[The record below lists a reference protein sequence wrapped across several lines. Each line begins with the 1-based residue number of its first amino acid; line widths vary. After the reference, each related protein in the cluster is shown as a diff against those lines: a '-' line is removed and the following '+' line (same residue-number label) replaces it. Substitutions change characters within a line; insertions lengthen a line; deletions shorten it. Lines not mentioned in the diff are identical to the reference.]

1 MLTCLRV
8 RNFAIIDELEV
19 ELEPGMNV
27 VTGETGAGKS
37 ILIDALSL
45 VLGARARPE
54 VVRTGAEQAEIEA
67 LFDVTDDPEVRRR
80 LEAAE
85 LSVEDELVL
94 RRVVQ
99 RSGRSRAFING
110 RLAPAGQLADIAQG
124 LCDISSQHEHHTLV
138 DPRSHM
144 HFLDA
149 FAELEP
155 LRGEVHAAYETLQ
168 QAKAALD
175 AQTQSSTQRVERED
189 LLRFQLQEIDAL
201 ALAPGE
207 DAELAHERDR
217 QRHAERLAQASGGA
231 EDELYA
237 SDDALC
243 ARLGAHRSRARDRGV
258 DRSAARAACGASRG
272 CARASSKTLRA
283 SSAATRVR
291 SRSIASGSRS
301 SRSGST
307 RSASSS
313 ASTAAASMPCSIIAS
328 ARPSS
333 SPRSTRTKSA
343 RRALTAAAER
353 ARDAA
358 AVLARKLSAARK
370 KAAGKLA
377 DAVSRE
383 LASLSMGDARV
394 AVEVAR
400 SDGGDDDACASTA
413 RSSARPAST
422 AWSS

>member
-1 MLTCLRV
+1 VLTCLRV

-110 RLAPAGQLADIAQG
+110 RLASAGQLAEIAQG
-124 LCDISSQHEHHTLV
+124 LADISSQHEHHTLV
-138 DPRSHM
+138 DPRSHLI
-144 HFLDA
+144 FLDA

-155 LRGEVHAAYETLQ
+155 LRAEVRAAYEALQ

-175 AQTQSSTQRVERED
+175 AQAQAGAQRVERED

-201 ALAPGE
+201 ALSPGE
-207 DAELAHERDR
+207 EAELTLDRDR

-237 SDDALC
+237 SDDAIC
-243 ARLGAHRSRARDRGV
+243 ARLARIGHELEAAAAIDPQLGPFA
-258 DRSAARAACGASRG
+258 DQIAAARAQLEDAARELGSY
-272 CARASSKTLRA
+272 ARA
-283 SSAATRVR
+283 AA
-291 SRSIASGSRS
+291 I
-301 SRSGST
+301 
-307 RSASSS
+307 
-313 ASTAAASMPCSIIAS
+313 
-328 ARPSS
+328 
-333 SPRSTRTKSA
+333 
-343 RRALTAAAER
+343 
-353 ARDAA
+353 
-358 AVLARKLSAARK
+358 
-370 KAAGKLA
+370 
-377 DAVSRE
+377 
-383 LASLSMGDARV
+383 
-394 AVEVAR
+394 
-400 SDGGDDDACASTA
+400 
-413 RSSARPAST
+413 
-422 AWSS
+422 